1 MIIGFG
7 STEQA
12 FEDAEQ
18 KAFEQYV
25 ADRYSAMGCQYITEE
40 LVADVS
46 KWLADR
52 AAAYQAKGEEYK
64 AATDFPPRYSYYW
77 ARVISGPSDIIAK
90 ISFHHINRRH
100 AFSPDGWA
108 LMQTKR
114 LFGVDSIDLD
124 MRKNAAA

>member
-12 FEDAEQ
+12 FEDEER
-18 KAFEQYV
+18 KAFELYV
-25 ADRYSAMGCQYITEE
+25 AERYSSLGCQYITDE

-52 AAAYQAKGEEYK
+52 AAASQAKGDEYK
-64 AATDFPPRYSYYW
+64 TAKDFPSRYTYFW
-77 ARVISGPSDIIAK
+77 ARVIAGPSDIIAK

-124 MRKNAAA
+124 MRKTEAA

>member
-12 FEDAEQ
+12 FEDGEQ

-25 ADRYSAMGCQYITEE
+25 AERYTEMGCQYITDE
-40 LVADVS
+40 LVAEVS

-52 AAAYQAKGEEYK
+52 EAGYRAKADEYK
-64 AATDFPPRYSYYW
+64 TATEFPSRYSYYW

-124 MRKNAAA
+124 MRKIAAA